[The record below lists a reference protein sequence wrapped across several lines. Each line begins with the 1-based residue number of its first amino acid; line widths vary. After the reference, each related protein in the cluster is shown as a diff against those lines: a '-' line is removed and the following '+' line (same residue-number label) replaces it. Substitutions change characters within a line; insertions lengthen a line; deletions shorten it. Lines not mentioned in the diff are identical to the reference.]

1 MVTLSNKEDRMV
13 ASVQRVEAPVIP
25 LPRSRFEA
33 MVVASSSIRRAA
45 LVSSLRALGARDVV
59 EAGSVAEARVRAQQ
73 DMSRDVA
80 VIDGALTDGT
90 ALALIAELRAA
101 GWRRSVLLSPR
112 DDMYAVKG
120 ALASGVRS
128 YVVMPEDD
136 VDAQVTAFP
145 RGRLRLGR
153 ADDLSA
159 REIEVLQ
166 LVAEGQSNKDIGV
179 ELGLSALTVKSHL
192 ARISRKLGTGD
203 RAEMVAI
210 SMRTGYVR

>member
-1 MVTLSNKEDRMV
+1 MV
-13 ASVQRVEAPVIP
+13 ALVERLEAPIIP

-33 MVVASSSIRRAA
+33 MVVASSPVRRAA
-45 LVSSLRALGARDVV
+45 LVASLRALGARDII
-59 EAGSVAEARVRAQQ
+59 EAGSVAEARARSRQ
-73 DMSRDVA
+73 DVSRDVA
-80 VIDGALTDGT
+80 VIDGSLTDGT
-90 ALALIAELRAA
+90 ALALIAELRDV
-101 GWRRSVLLSPR
+101 GWRRAVLISPR
-112 DDMYAVKG
+112 DDTFAVKG
-120 ALASGVRS
+120 AIISGVRS
-128 YVVMPEDD
+128 YVVMPEEEG

-145 RGRLRLGR
+145 RSRLRLGR

-159 REIEVLQ
+159 REVEVLQ

-179 ELGLSALTVKSHL
+179 SLGLSALTVKSHL

>member
-1 MVTLSNKEDRMV
+1 MAAALAAERL
-13 ASVQRVEAPVIP
+13 EAPIIP

-33 MVVASSSIRRAA
+33 MVVASSPIRRAA
-45 LVSSLRALGARDVV
+45 LVSSLRSLGARDIV
-59 EAGSVAEARVRAQQ
+59 EAGSVAEARARSRQ

-80 VIDGALTDGT
+80 VIDGSLHDGT
-90 ALALIAELRAA
+90 ALALIADLRAA

-112 DDMYAVKG
+112 DDSVAVRG
-120 ALASGVRS
+120 AMASGVRS
-128 YVVMPEDD
+128 YVVMPEEDD
-136 VDAQVTAFP
+136 LDSRVTAFP
-145 RGRLRLGR
+145 RSRIRLGR

-159 REIEVLQ
+159 REVEVLQ

-179 ELGLSALTVKSHL
+179 ALGLSALTVKSHL

-210 SMRTGYVR
+210 SMRTGYVH